1 MTDTDISSA
10 FPFKSNYI
18 EIEGKQLHYIDEGAG
33 DSILFLHGNP
43 TSSYLWRNIIPSV
56 TALGRC
62 IALDLIGMGKSDKPD
77 IEYRFVD
84 HAKYVEGFIS
94 AMKLRNITFVVHDW
108 GSALGFHYASRHERN
123 VKALAFMEAILMPI
137 PSWERFPADLKEMF
151 QAFRTADV
159 GWDLIVNDNTF
170 VEQLLP
176 GAIIRELSEEEM
188 NRYREPFKEPSSR
201 KPVWR
206 WPNEI
211 PIAGEPADVVEAVAN
226 YNRWLQQ
233 TGLPKL
239 LFHATPGAIV
249 SAEVVEWGR
258 QNLKNLT
265 TVDTGRGIHYLQEDS
280 PELIGRELANW
291 YRRVSRSAERGS
303 PSMMA
308 TPGYSDPG
316 VFGS

>member
-1 MTDTDISSA
+1 MTDTSISGA

-18 EIEGKQLHYIDEGAG
+18 EVEGSRLHYIEEGAG
-33 DSILFLHGNP
+33 DPILFLHGNP

-77 IEYRFVD
+77 IEYRFFD
-84 HAKYVEGFIS
+84 HVKYVDAFIDE
-94 AMKLRNITFVVHDW
+94 MKLKNITLVVHDW
-108 GSALGFHYASRHERN
+108 GSALGFHYASRHEKK

-137 PSWERFPADLKEMF
+137 PGWDAFPPDIKEVF

-159 GWDLIVNDNTF
+159 GWDMIVNNNVF
-170 VEQLLP
+170 VEQMLP
-176 GAIIRELSEEEM
+176 GATVRKLSAEEM
-188 NRYREPFKEPSSR
+188 NQYREPFQEPASR

-211 PIAGEPADVVEAVAN
+211 PIAGAPADVVEAVAN

-233 TGLPKL
+233 TELPKL

-249 SAEVVEWGR
+249 SAEVVEWCR

-265 TVDTGRGIHYLQEDS
+265 TVDTGHGIHYLQEDN
-280 PELIGRELANW
+280 PDLIGRELANW
-291 YRRVSRSAERGS
+291 YRGVSRAAERGS